1 MILRWSNGRL
11 LALGA
16 GALVALV
23 GALALAICRSPT
35 LSRTE
40 RSAKLADVERGVV
53 LSKYIGSERGWWV
66 TLIRLG
72 GRPHYHAIVCAAGL
86 GRAKQLTYASAD
98 RRVML
103 AEFGSFRTV
112 GLYVDPTCTEGELL
126 MEAW

>member
-1 MILRWSNGRL
+1 M
-11 LALGA
+11 
-16 GALVALV
+16 
-23 GALALAICRSPT
+23 
-35 LSRTE
+35 
-40 RSAKLADVERGVV
+40 
-53 LSKYIGSERGWWV
+53 
-66 TLIRLG
+66 
-72 GRPHYHAIVCAAGL
+72 CAAGL